1 MARNKYLDDNFPSAA
16 DVRRTKSNKQVMM
29 EKLHDEVVEWLDN
42 TVKPSILN
50 ARLNEETSVNVEFPV
65 AVNLSASAA
74 NARADAFGDVAASL
88 LISKGYTVTKMGKVG
103 IQVTWVVQE
112 VSCRC

>member
-29 EKLHDEVVEWLDN
+29 EKLHDEVVEWLNN

-50 ARLNEETSVNVEFPV
+50 ARLNEETSVNVEFRL
-65 AVNLSASAA
+65 LSI
-74 NARADAFGDVAASL
+74 FP
-88 LISKGYTVTKMGKVG
+88 
-103 IQVTWVVQE
+103 QVQPMPAPML
-112 VSCRC
+112 S

>member
-29 EKLHDEVVEWLDN
+29 EKLHDEVVEWLN
-42 TVKPSILN
+42 NVVKPEILK
-50 ARLNEETSVNVEFPV
+50 ARLNEDTSVNVDFPIDKTSV
-65 AVNLSASAA
+65 PASAA
-74 NARADAFGDVAASL
+74 NLKADAFGDVAANL
-88 LISKGYTVTKMGKVG
+88 LASKGYTVTKMGRCM
-103 IQVTWVVQE
+103 QVTWIVQE